1 MTSLSTPD
9 SIAIFTLSADKTQ
22 LTVIEDG
29 ESTHLD
35 REQAMC
41 LSKALTNMGADL
53 KRLAK
58 KMEGQNLTPRRGRG
72 GVKQK

>member
-1 MTSLSTPD
+1 MPRQVQD

-58 KMEGQNLTPRRGRG
+58 RMEGQNLTPRRGRG